1 MVELQTQFKMK
12 KIYGLI
18 IPIVLFAFIS
28 CGDNGEKTSKE
39 DLISDAKKLETGV
52 YTALD
57 YNDGLVSEISLLQ
70 VAYAKLDQIMIE
82 DAFDLNNNSFFE
94 RYNKA
99 HKTFMSECMRI
110 KSVLNKLSPIG
121 ERGAE
126 YKEISLQCADA
137 YASLGELIEAENLKE
152 IINTQNELQFSS
164 IDMAS
169 MIVDQAQNT
178 YIEMNRSYA
187 IANDLTLGESMDIDE
202 LAKE

>member
-39 DLISDAKKLETGV
+39 DLLSDAKKLETGV
-52 YTALD
+52 YTPLD

-70 VAYAKLDQIMIE
+70 VAYAKVDQMMQE
-82 DAFDLNNNSFFE
+82 DAFDLNNDSFFE

-99 HKTFMSECMRI
+99 HQNFVNECMRI

-121 ERGAE
+121 ERGTE
-126 YKEISLQCADA
+126 YKEISIQCVDA
-137 YASLGELIEAENLKE
+137 YASLGELIDAENLKE
-152 IINTQNELQFSS
+152 IINTQNELQYSS
-164 IDMAS
+164 IDMAY
-169 MIVDQAQNT
+169 MIVDQSENT
-178 YIEMNRSYA
+178 YIEMNRNYA
-187 IANDLTLGESMDIDE
+187 IANGITLGEAVDIDE